1 MRHVRRFSLVTLL
14 VASLCAS
21 ARAETASNAPVVVR
35 EALVLEA
42 SGRAGRNTLFTDA
55 VEAELAAGTWRPPQ
69 PGDTVVSARDGTNLL
84 WSAATAND
92 EGWFSGRAMRGGWAY
107 VPLVSSEPQVVLL
120 NLAGHSM
127 AYVNGEPR
135 AGDIYGYGY
144 VSLPT
149 PLRAGT
155 NDVLIAAGRGRLR
168 IQWSKP
174 LAPVFLQNADLTT
187 PDLIV
192 GEKVDTWAAAVL
204 VNATPEWLRGAS
216 VLATVA
222 GRTTRTRVGEIPPF
236 GVRKIGF
243 QLRAAAPR
251 EAGKAALSLIVESAT
266 SPHVRSPALSVDLR
280 IRQPHETHKRT
291 FVSDLDGSVQYYAV
305 NPGAPLPAGV
315 SPALFLSLHGA
326 SVEAL
331 GQAESYGPKRWGT
344 LVSPTN
350 RRPYGFDW
358 EEWGR
363 LDALE
368 VLAQAKAR
376 LNPDPT
382 KIYLTGHS
390 MGGHGTWNL
399 GVTFPDHF
407 AAIAP
412 SAGWI
417 SFFSYAGTDAYT
429 NATPVEAMLRRA
441 AASSDTLAM
450 ATNYLQQG
458 IYIVHGDAD
467 DNVPVREARRMR
479 EVLGTFHS
487 DFAWH
492 EQPGAG
498 HWWGNSDEPGTE
510 CVDWPPAFDLFA
522 RHRLPESSAVRRV
535 HFVTVNPGVN
545 ARDHWLALETQVRAL
560 EPSRADALWDPG
572 LQRVTATT
580 HNVARLALDVAT
592 FGAAPTGFRVEL
604 DGQSFSNLVPM
615 ATTPAPS
622 RASRHATEV
631 PPLRFERD
639 GTGRW
644 SSLGE
649 VSAKW
654 KGPHRA
660 GPFKDAFRHRMIFVY
675 GTTGTVEENAWAF
688 AKARFDAES
697 FWYRGNGSIDVLPD
711 TAFQP
716 ERFSDR
722 GVILYGHA
730 EMNSAWQT
738 LLADSPVQVHRG
750 SVRVGGRTVSRN
762 DVACLFLQPRPD
774 SEFASVGVIAGT
786 GLPGLR
792 VTQRLPYFLAGT
804 GYPDCLL
811 IGADALRRGNAG
823 IVAAGFFGNDWS
835 VSGGDFAWGEPA
847 AFTSR

>member
-1 MRHVRRFSLVTLL
+1 MRHARRFSLVTL
-14 VASLCAS
+14 VVVSLCAT
-21 ARAETASNAPVVVR
+21 ARAETSSNAPVVLR

-42 SGRAGRNTLFTDA
+42 AGRAGRNTLFTDA

-69 PGDTVVSARDGTNLL
+69 PGDTVVSARGGTNLV
-84 WSAATAND
+84 WSTATAND
-92 EGWFSGRAMRGGWAY
+92 EGWFTGRAMRGGWAY
-107 VPLVSSEPQVVLL
+107 LPLVSAEPQVVLL
-120 NLAGHSM
+120 NAAGHSM

-135 AGDIYGYGY
+135 AGDIYGNGY
-144 VSLPT
+144 VSLPI

-155 NDVLIAAGRGRLR
+155 NEVLLAAGRGRLR
-168 IQWSKP
+168 VEWSKP
-174 LAPVFLQNADLTT
+174 PAPLFFQSADVTA

-216 VLATVA
+216 VVATIA
-222 GRTTRTRVGEIPPF
+222 GRTTRTPIGAVPPF
-236 GVRKIGF
+236 GVRKVGF
-243 QLRAAAPR
+243 ALRASAPR
-251 EAGKAALSLIVESAT
+251 EAGKSTLSLVVVPGAPARS
-266 SPHVRSPALSVDLR
+266 RSPELSVELR
-280 IRQPHETHKRT
+280 VRQPHETHKRT

-305 NPGAPLPAGV
+305 NPGAPLPDGV
-315 SPALFLSLHGA
+315 APALFLSLHGA

-331 GQAESYGPKRWGT
+331 GQAESYSPKRWGT
-344 LVSPTN
+344 IVSPTN

-376 LNPDPT
+376 FRPDPSR
-382 KIYLTGHS
+382 IYLTGHS
-390 MGGHGTWNL
+390 MGGHGTWDL

-479 EVLGTFHS
+479 EVLGSFHS

-498 HWWGNSDEPGTE
+498 HWWGNSDEPGAE

-535 HFVTVNPGVN
+535 QFVTMNPGVN
-545 ARDHWLALETQVRAL
+545 ARDHWLSLEAQLHAL

-572 LQRVTATT
+572 LQRVTTTT
-580 HNVARLALDVAT
+580 HNVARIAFDAAT
-592 FGAAPTGFRVEL
+592 FGAAPNGFRVEL
-604 DGQSFSNLVPM
+604 DGQSFTNLRP
-615 ATTPAPS
+615 ATATRTSTSS
-622 RASRHATEV
+622 RQGKSAVS
-631 PPLRFERD
+631 PLRFERTAD
-639 GTGRW
+639 GRW
-644 SSLGE
+644 SPAGE
-649 VSAKW
+649 FAPRL

-660 GPFKDAFRHRMIFVY
+660 GPFKDAFRHRMVLVY
-675 GTTGTVEENAWAF
+675 GTTGTAEENAWAF

-697 FWYRGNGSIDVLPD
+697 FWYRGNGSLEVLPD

-716 ERFSDR
+716 ERFADR

-730 EMNSAWQT
+730 DMNSAWTT
-738 LLADSPVQVHRG
+738 LLADSPVQVRRG
-750 SVRVGGRTVSRN
+750 SVRVGERTVARE
-762 DVACLFLQPRPD
+762 DAACLFLQPRPD
-774 SEFASVGVIAGT
+774 SDTASVGIIAGT
-786 GLPGLR
+786 GMVGLR
-792 VTQRLPYFLAGT
+792 LTHRLPYFLAGT
-804 GYPDCLL
+804 GYPDCLVV
-811 IGADALRRGNAG
+811 GADALQSGNAG

-835 VSGGDFAWGEPA
+835 VSSGDFAWGEGAPP
-847 AFTSR
+847 TSR